1 MSRVT
6 YAVPSRK
13 RRKRTL
19 EMAKGFYG
27 NSSKNIRTV
36 YDAVDK
42 ALVHAYK
49 GRKQKKRDFRKLWI
63 ARINAGAR
71 ICGTTYSRMIDGL
84 KKAGVDVNR
93 KVLADLAVNDMA
105 AFKKLADIAVE
116 ARA

>member
-19 EMAKGFYG
+19 ERAKGFYG

-42 ALVHAYK
+42 ALTHSYR
-49 GRKQKKRDFRKLWI
+49 GRSMALTLI
-63 ARINAGAR
+63 AAA
-71 ICGTTYSRMIDGL
+71 SR
-84 KKAGVDVNR
+84 R
-93 KVLADLAVNDMA
+93 SSS
-105 AFKKLADIAVE
+105 IAVCGLCVSTPPA
-116 ARA
+116 AR

>member
-27 NSSKNIRTV
+27 NSSKNISTV

-42 ALVHAYK
+42 ALVLAYK
-49 GRKQKKRDFRKLWI
+49 GRKQ
-63 ARINAGAR
+63 
-71 ICGTTYSRMIDGL
+71 
-84 KKAGVDVNR
+84 
-93 KVLADLAVNDMA
+93 
-105 AFKKLADIAVE
+105 
-116 ARA
+116 